1 MDLNKIPVL
10 KMITTQMDW
19 LNQRQKVL
27 SQNIANADTP
37 DYVAHD
43 LAPLDF
49 ADLAREQG
57 GKLKMSVSS
66 PSHIPDPNV
75 GRGEYRDKKD
85 KKFTS
90 EPSGNG
96 VVLEEQAMLV
106 SSTQVDYELMTRLYR
121 KHVGMLRTALGRGG

>member
-1 MDLNKIPVL
+1 MDLNKIPLL

-37 DYVAHD
+37 DYVAQD

-49 ADLAREQG
+49 ADLARGQTR
-57 GKLKMSVSS
+57 KLKMEVSS
-66 PSHIPDPNV
+66 PSHIDDPNSRN
-75 GRGEYRDKKD
+75 GAYRGKEDKS
-85 KKFTS
+85 FTT
-90 EPSGNG
+90 EPSGNS

-121 KHVGMLRTALGRGG
+121 KHVGMLRTALGRGA

>member
-43 LAPLDF
+43 LA
-49 ADLAREQG
+49 
-57 GKLKMSVSS
+57 
-66 PSHIPDPNV
+66 
-75 GRGEYRDKKD
+75 
-85 KKFTS
+85 
-90 EPSGNG
+90 
-96 VVLEEQAMLV
+96 
-106 SSTQVDYELMTRLYR
+106 
-121 KHVGMLRTALGRGG
+121 RTAIAGGLMPHCVIHHAMTAPHHGTLSAL